1 MTDYGK
7 LKDLSFVEW
16 FLLISAAVVLPVV
29 AGLLKQLGFRETE
42 KLLVR
47 FSPGRSSQDVKEH
60 SVDRAARMV
69 SIAARPFKAKC
80 LEQAITLWWML
91 GLMGIDST
99 IRLGVQ
105 KSAATLDAHAW
116 VLYQDRIVMGQ
127 LALLD
132 DYTPMLDI
140 NRL

>member
-1 MTDYGK
+1 LTDYGK

-29 AGLLKQLGFRETE
+29 AGLVKQLGFRETE

-69 SIAARPFKAKC
+69 SIAARPFM
-80 LEQAITLWWML
+80 WVRYV
-91 GLMGIDST
+91 D
-99 IRLGVQ
+99 RLIGGMS
-105 KSAATLDAHAW
+105 K
-116 VLYQDRIVMGQ
+116 
-127 LALLD
+127 
-132 DYTPMLDI
+132 
-140 NRL
+140 RLKRSPSD